1 MRQRVISALV
11 GTAIL
16 LTAVFA
22 LPTVGLLILMELLV
36 VMGAY
41 EFLAATG
48 FVKNRAMLM
57 LALIFSLLPMLW
69 VYCGG
74 SAALALTAIYLYI
87 VALFALSMGSAG
99 QVTLE
104 QIGGAFFTSL
114 FLPVCMSALLRL
126 RMGEYGKLMV
136 LAPFVVSVMTDTMAF
151 FVGRKLGKVKL
162 APGISPKK
170 TWEGAVGGLVGG
182 IGGFMLYALIL
193 NRTCQVPVLWGRLA
207 FTGFFVSVIS
217 QFGDLSFSYI
227 KRRFGLK
234 DYGNI
239 MPGHGG
245 VLDRLDSVL
254 FAAPAMVLL
263 MTLMGGL
270 L

>member
-1 MRQRVISALV
+1 MRKRVISGLV
-11 GTAIL
+11 GAAIL
-16 LTAVFA
+16 LTAVFV
-22 LPTVGLLILMELLV
+22 LPTVGLLVLMELVV
-36 VMGAY
+36 VMGSY
-41 EFLAATG
+41 EFLSATG

-57 LALIFSLLPMLW
+57 LALVFSLLPMLW
-69 VYCGG
+69 VYCDG
-74 SAALALTAIYLYI
+74 SAALAMTAIYLYI

-126 RMGEYGKLMV
+126 RMSEYGKLMV

-162 APGISPKK
+162 APEISPKK

-182 IGGFMLYALIL
+182 IGSLMLYALIL
-193 NRTCQVPVLWGRLA
+193 NKTCGMPVLWGRLA

-254 FAAPAMVLL
+254 FAAPAMLLL
-263 MTLMGGL
+263 MSLMGGL
-270 L
+270 W